1 MESMEGAGLRPIGE
15 YIRRRQADISERADF
30 RPIYDIYTEAERMP
44 GTIRT
49 IKWWDQDVVKEPD
62 E

>member
-15 YIRRRQADISERADF
+15 YIRRQQADISERADF

-44 GTIRT
+44 GTSRT
-49 IKWWDQDVVKEPD
+49 MKWWDQDVVKETD